1 MTGTLYSLFTTPS
14 PHWVAQGA
22 LGKDTAC
29 VASYQQ
35 EPSFPKIW
43 ELEMET
49 ANNNRQ
55 SAYLVSSTL
64 LSQKGKA
71 EAEQAVV
78 GV

>member
-1 MTGTLYSLFTTPS
+1 MTGTFYRLFTTPS

-22 LGKDTAC
+22 LGKDMAS

-43 ELEMET
+43 ELEVET
-49 ANNNRQ
+49 ANKQ

-78 GV
+78 GI